1 MNKLAVFTYD
11 LANNIDLIERI
22 KSFFVSNHNID
33 DFIVFT
39 DSGDYAVENH
49 GVLITFYMI
58 AYNGIIV
65 FLNLQDYLINQNNT
79 NNCRCILYLNDS
91 DIEVLDKAMI
101 RNCDILTESEG
112 SLKWIK
118 NYELQ
123 KTI

>member
-11 LANNIDLIERI
+11 LANNIDLIDRI
-22 KSFFVSNHNID
+22 KSFFMSDHNIE

-39 DSGDYAVENH
+39 DSGDYTVENH

-58 AYNGIIV
+58 AYNGYVV
-65 FLNLQDYLINQNNT
+65 FLNLHDYLANKDSINN
-79 NNCRCILYLNDS
+79 RCILYVNDS
-91 DIEVLDKAMI
+91 DIANLDRSMI
-101 RNCDILTESEG
+101 KNCDILIESDNT
-112 SLKWIK
+112 LKWVK

>member
-101 RNCDILTESEG
+101 RNCDILTESES

>member
-1 MNKLAVFTYD
+1 
-11 LANNIDLIERI
+11 
-22 KSFFVSNHNID
+22 
-33 DFIVFT
+33 
-39 DSGDYAVENH
+39 
-49 GVLITFYMI
+49 MI